1 MLDTPMINS
10 NSLPIEVATSYANK
24 NSTRGWLISGLV
36 MVLIL
41 PLMPIFGLIGCG
53 IQLLVVYLRSP
64 KVPITL
70 RTRVS
75 VDDDY
80 LYEKAYIEVLKA
92 RQVRATWRG
101 IGLGALLL
109 VAILS
114 IVALSVYLF
123 SGPWR

>member
-1 MLDTPMINS
+1 
-10 NSLPIEVATSYANK
+10 
-24 NSTRGWLISGLV
+24 

-53 IQLLVVYLRSP
+53 IQLLVAYLISP

-70 RTRVS
+70 RTRDS
-75 VDDDY
+75 VDDGY
-80 LYEKAYIEVLKA
+80 LYDKAYIEVLKA

-101 IGLGALLL
+101 IGLDALLL

-114 IVALSVYLF
+114 IVALSIYLF
-123 SGPWR
+123 SGPWW